1 MKIGIEKLSLYAGR
15 FCTDAI
21 ELAIARGKER
31 KYAADQVMVGERAVI
46 PVFEDAVTL
55 AINAARPL
63 LSPED
68 AKSVELLI
76 VNTESAVDFGK
87 PVSTWVHR
95 FCELSPNCRNF
106 ELKHACYGG
115 TGALKMAALW
125 VASGVRPGKKALVV
139 SADFTRP
146 HVGDGFDFVGGGGAV
161 AMLIGADPQ
170 LLEFEVDKAG
180 YWTHEISD
188 AFRPTAT
195 VEQVDNQTSLYSYLD
210 ALDGAFNHYTQI
222 VGPVDYPSRFKKHIY
237 HTPFPGMALQAH
249 RAMMRNFDVQ
259 KAAIEKSFQAK
270 VLEGLHFARRIG
282 TAYGASN
289 FVSLLSLLTTAKD
302 LAAGD
307 VISLFSYGSG
317 CQGEFYHG
325 SVGPGALGL
334 ARSLDLDRALDER
347 VALPIDVY
355 ELNER
360 LRKSFA
366 DRPDYEPMRTGE
378 PAYDAL
384 YEEHYAKRGL
394 LVLKQ
399 VKGYH
404 RTYEPS

>member
-1 MKIGIEKLSLYAGR
+1 MKIGIEKLNLYAGR
-15 FCTDAI
+15 LSTDAV

-31 KYAADQVMVGERAVI
+31 RYAADQVMVGERAVI

-55 AINAARPL
+55 AVNAARPL
-63 LSPED
+63 VSPED
-68 AKSVELLI
+68 AKQIELVI

-95 FCELSPNCRNF
+95 FCGLPENCRSF

-115 TGALKMAALW
+115 TGALKVAALW

-146 HVGDGFDFVGGGGAV
+146 HVADGFDFVGGGGAV
-161 AMLIGADPQ
+161 AMLVGADPAV
-170 LLEFEVDKAG
+170 LEIDVDKAG

-188 AFRPTAT
+188 AFRPTST
-195 VEQVDNQTSLYSYLD
+195 LEQVNNETSLYSYLD

-222 VGPVDYPSRFKKHIY
+222 AGPVDYPTRFKKHIY
-237 HTPFPGMALQAH
+237 HAPFPGMTLQAH
-249 RAMMRNFDVQ
+249 RALMRSFDAP
-259 KAAIEKSFQAK
+259 KAAIEESFRAK
-270 VLEGLHFARRIG
+270 VQEGLRLSRRIG

-302 LAAGD
+302 LAPGD
-307 VISLFSYGSG
+307 DISFFSYGSG

-325 SVGPGALGL
+325 TLGQGAIDL
-334 ARSLDLDRALDER
+334 ARSLDIDRALDER
-347 VALPIDVY
+347 VKLPMALY
-355 ELNER
+355 EHNER
-360 LRKSFA
+360 LRQALA
-366 DRPDYEPMRTGE
+366 DRPDHEPVRVGDR
-378 PAYDAL
+378 AYDAL
-384 YEEHYAKRGL
+384 YEEHYAGRGL
-394 LVLKQ
+394 VVLKQ